1 MKFTIDDIEKF
12 IFSGESKKD
21 IATKHNI
28 SLYWIEKLINDL
40 KITNVGRYNSLIAKL
55 QENVK
60 LKRAEIIKEENKKLN
75 SIFKNNSVNKYAKML
90 ANGGISFLEAARQS
104 NYTILSFIKYL
115 NEVKN
120 EEYANKLQQVLKDF
134 NLDFRNESKPL
145 KSLLDYSLQIRE
157 EIVLVAL
164 TYRVSLKTLAKLF
177 HTTYKD
183 IINLFISFDKLE
195 DSLGYLVLETL
206 NEDST
211 TEKVALHYATKYFQ
225 ERKDLVLKKLPL
237 NDLYAKIYD
246 FRVFATI
253 GKHASELTE
262 EERDLIARYP
272 VKYYVPIEAFAIDL
286 KRDQDL
292 IINCMESLAKRNPIF
307 EDKVTNYKLINQS
320 MSNSYIINTE
330 IPFYN
335 RTKPDTDIASSIKK

>member
-21 IATKHNI
+21 IVTKHNI

-120 EEYANKLQQVLKDF
+120 EEYANKLQQ
-134 NLDFRNESKPL
+134 
-145 KSLLDYSLQIRE
+145 
-157 EIVLVAL
+157 VLVAL

-262 EERDLIARYP
+262 EERDLIAKYP

-307 EDKVTNYKLINQS
+307 EDKVTSYKLINQR
-320 MSNSYIINTE
+320 MSISYIINTE

-335 RTKPDTDIASSIKK
+335 RTKPDIDIASSIKK